1 MTKYQEI
8 YRNGKERIRSEAL
21 DFYDE
26 FLVMSW
32 AELQQMTDY
41 FYRYGKRYGLLREL
55 RENGVI

>member
-21 DFYDE
+21 AFYDD
-26 FLVMSW
+26 FPVLSW
-32 AELQQMTDY
+32 GELQQMTDY
-41 FYRYGKRYGLLREL
+41 FFKYGKRYGLLREF